1 MTIVGENNTDIM
13 LNPNGQPVADSSGDF
28 KIVSGDACWE
38 QDLRLEALTEP
49 GELFYEDENGDEAYG
64 FGLLDFSHAENDEF
78 TQKEIEQRVK
88 NKLSKRT
95 YLDQR
100 LLNWHV
106 MEQSMLQKYGRQ
118 FILEIPE
125 CLNKKKKKNVRNFR
139 LIF

>member
-13 LNPNGQPVADSSGDF
+13 LDPNGQPVADSSGDF
-28 KIVSGDACWE
+28 KIVSGDVCWE

-64 FGLLDFSHAENDEF
+64 FGLMDFSHAENDEF

-100 LLNWHV
+100 KTR
-106 MEQSMLQKYGRQ
+106 QKISFENGVFRDYVSVSKQ
-118 FILEIPE
+118 DAVDEY
-125 CLNKKKKKNVRNFR
+125 NVE
-139 LIF
+139 LTTEEVEVVSE

>member
-13 LNPNGQPVADSSGDF
+13 LDPNGQPVADSSGDF
-28 KIVSGDACWE
+28 KTVSGDACWE

-78 TQKEIEQRVK
+78 TQKD
-88 NKLSKRT
+88 KLSKRT

-100 LLNWHV
+100 KTR
-106 MEQSMLQKYGRQ
+106 QKISFENGVFRDYVAVSKQ
-118 FILEIPE
+118 DAVDEY
-125 CLNKKKKKNVRNFR
+125 NVE
-139 LIF
+139 LTTEEVEVVSE

>member
-13 LNPNGQPVADSSGDF
+13 LDPNGQPVADSSGDF

-49 GELFYEDENGDEAYG
+49 GELFYEDEN
-64 FGLLDFSHAENDEF
+64 DEF

-100 LLNWHV
+100 KTR
-106 MEQSMLQKYGRQ
+106 QKISFENGVFRDYVSVSKQ
-118 FILEIPE
+118 DAVDEY
-125 CLNKKKKKNVRNFR
+125 NVE
-139 LIF
+139 LTTEEVEVVSE

>member
-1 MTIVGENNTDIM
+1 MDS
-13 LNPNGQPVADSSGDF
+13 LWRDSSGDF

-88 NKLSKRT
+88 INC
-95 YLDQR
+95 QR
-100 LLNWHV
+100 EHISTR
-106 MEQSMLQKYGRQ
+106 EKQGR
-118 FILEIPE
+118 
-125 CLNKKKKKNVRNFR
+125 R
-139 LIF
+139 

>member
-13 LNPNGQPVADSSGDF
+13 LDANGQPVADSSGDF
-28 KIVSGDACWE
+28 KTVTGDECWE
-38 QDLRLEALTEP
+38 QDLRLEAYTEP

-100 LLNWHV
+100 KT
-106 MEQSMLQKYGRQ
+106 SR
-118 FILEIPE
+118 
-125 CLNKKKKKNVRNFR
+125 R
-139 LIF
+139 